1 MKTERRDTPR
11 IPITLDTIL
20 NYNNQNYQH
29 SLTRDIS
36 LDGAF
41 IEAKD
46 GKLPK
51 KGTMELAI
59 KMPVEGT
66 NKYHRFHAQ
75 VVRVT
80 SNGAGLLFDRVDTD
94 SYAALL
100 DLVFSRQGRGLW

>member
-1 MKTERRDTPR
+1 MKSERRDTPR

-29 SLTRDIS
+29 STTRDIS

-41 IEAKD
+41 IETKSD
-46 GKLPK
+46 TSPK

-59 KMPVEGT
+59 KLPAEGAP
-66 NKYHRFHAQ
+66 KYHRFHAQ
-75 VVRVT
+75 IVRT
-80 SNGAGLLFDRVDTD
+80 TDNGAALLFDKVDTD